1 MSEDVTRLVHEL
13 LPTAPEIG
21 LFVEPNIPGERL
33 RGALEDYATTMQAGE
48 VLALYDATYKGNGK
62 DGALFASDRLVFQN
76 HDWAAVQ
83 EIRYDEIVQVSM
95 KKKFIG
101 GRKVYVEAN
110 PGRATVTFVID
121 FSGKPKAADYVARF
135 LQEVMMVTMDL
146 PDEDESGHN
155 STDVAAVGRA
165 LIQLHDDGL
174 LSDSDLSAMMSV
186 IKK

>member
-1 MSEDVTRLVHEL
+1 MPKDVKQLVREL
-13 LPTAPEIG
+13 VPTAPELG
-21 LFVEPNIPGERL
+21 LFVAPNIPADRL
-33 RGALEDYATTMQAGE
+33 RGALDDYATGVDARE

-62 DGALFASDRLVFQN
+62 DGAVIVAERLVFQN

-83 EIRYDEIVQVSM
+83 EVRYEDIVQVST

-135 LQEVMMVTMDL
+135 LQEVMMMTIGAESDASL
-146 PDEDESGHN
+146 EDPV
-155 STDVAAVGRA
+155 TDVDAVAGA
-165 LIQLHDDGL
+165 LNELHDGGK
-174 LSDSDLSAMMSV
+174 LSSSDLRAMMSV
-186 IKK
+186 IKP